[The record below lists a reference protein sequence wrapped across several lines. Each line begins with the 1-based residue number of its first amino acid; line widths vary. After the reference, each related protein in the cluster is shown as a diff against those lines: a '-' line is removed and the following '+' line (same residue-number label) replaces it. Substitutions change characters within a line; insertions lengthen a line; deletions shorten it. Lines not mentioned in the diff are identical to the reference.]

1 MKNYFVSLITLI
13 VLSMGCLEFASCN
26 SESRDEK
33 LIRYSTELLSIAE
46 STNIV
51 DASDVSLF
59 LKQITKVED
68 KLDALQKSAG
78 GVSDADSLTREMLKN
93 TEQEYN
99 RELWRIVAESA
110 EAGIDPYAFH
120 ESQSL
125 YSMAKCE
132 TEIYAEVQNFES
144 LWNDFIQAKN
154 SSDNA
159 ECRNALRDIY
169 GQYGKYIG
177 FLLSERDSE
186 GLLSAVH
193 DKVIASLRREI
204 LEKHKKMA
212 IDQFE

>member
-1 MKNYFVSLITLI
+1 MKNYYVSLITLI

-26 SESRDEK
+26 NESRDEK
-33 LIRYSTELLSIAE
+33 LIRYSTELLRIAE
-46 STNIV
+46 STKIV

-68 KLDALQKSAG
+68 KLDALQRSAE
-78 GVSDADSLTREMLKN
+78 GVSDAGSLTQDVLKKTN
-93 TEQEYN
+93 REYN

-120 ESQSL
+120 ESPSL

-159 ECRNALRDIY
+159 GCRNALWDINRQY
-169 GQYGKYIG
+169 GQYFG

-193 DKVIASLRREI
+193 DLVIASLRREI
-204 LEKHKKMA
+204 LKKHKKMA
-212 IDQFE
+212 VGQFE